1 MLQFTVELKEE
12 ASPAMSKLRH
22 DREVATECNKRMH
35 VQKIDQQIDKLKEVE
50 KLEKK
55 EQVAAKNRDYSRADH
70 LKKQL
75 EHARSEYDAEYK
87 SADPTVDDT
96 IN

>member
-35 VQKIDQQIDKLKEVE
+35 VQKIDQQIDKLKELE
-50 KLEKK
+50 KLKK
-55 EQVAAKNRDYSRADH
+55 DMAVAAGGADFETAIKLREQ
-70 LKKQL
+70 LKHKQ
-75 EHARSEYDAEYK
+75 AEYDAKYK
-87 SADPTVDDT
+87 SVTADDT
-96 IN
+96 NN